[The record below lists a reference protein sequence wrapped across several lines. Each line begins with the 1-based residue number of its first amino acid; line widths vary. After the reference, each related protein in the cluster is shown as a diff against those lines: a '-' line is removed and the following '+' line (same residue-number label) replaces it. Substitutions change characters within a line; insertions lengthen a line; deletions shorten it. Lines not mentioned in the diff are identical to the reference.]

1 MNSQEGFEAN
11 PVVDAR
17 PRYLIPEQTY
27 DYNNPEVIYW
37 TRQFREFGQK
47 RDVFVNINATIQ
59 YRRSREAAEAMARV
73 WYDFSRHVPKFIAR
87 AVSQTDDPERQH
99 HLIQIAYDE
108 LGGRNKKLIHSDL
121 FVEAL
126 ARAGVGFT
134 PGPHLSPI
142 RPVLEMLDESLV
154 GAGSE
159 EAIIGLLLS
168 FEILAPEN
176 IETLFECL
184 CFDESARAALT
195 ASPFF
200 KIHRQ
205 DETEHIRHSVA
216 NFLRFCTTEED
227 RENFLRSFDDGLSF
241 WVRFWDQSS
250 RLIIVATE
258 PCAKAA

>member
-1 MNSQEGFEAN
+1 MNPQENFEAK
-11 PVVDAR
+11 PAAEAR

-27 DYNNPEVIYW
+27 DYNHPEVIYW
-37 TRQFREFGQK
+37 TRRFRDLGQK
-47 RDVFVNINATIQ
+47 RDVFVNIHATIKA
-59 YRRSREAAEAMARV
+59 RRSREAAEIMARV
-73 WYDFSRHVPKFIAR
+73 WCDFSRHVPKFIAR
-87 AVSQTDDPERQH
+87 AVSHTDDPERQH

-108 LGGRNKKLIHSDL
+108 LGGRNKKLIHSNL
-121 FVEAL
+121 FLEAL
-126 ARAGVGFT
+126 AKIGIHFAPQSKLT
-134 PGPHLSPI
+134 PI
-142 RPVLEMLDESLV
+142 RSVLDMLDESLV

-184 CFDESARAALT
+184 CFDDASGELLS

-216 NFLRFCTTEED
+216 NFLRFCPTEDDKEK
-227 RENFLRSFDDGLSF
+227 FLKAFDVGLSF
-241 WVRFWDQSS
+241 WERFWDQSS